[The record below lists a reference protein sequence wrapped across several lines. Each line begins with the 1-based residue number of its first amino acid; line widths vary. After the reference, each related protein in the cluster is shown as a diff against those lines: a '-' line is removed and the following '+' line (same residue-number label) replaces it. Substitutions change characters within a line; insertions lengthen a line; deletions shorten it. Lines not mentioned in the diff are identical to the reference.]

1 MFNNWLSVERMPRCV
16 AFASFCGVNT
26 TIKTS
31 TDAELG
37 KGKYVGSRKLVP
49 TGCSAPWPAFQL
61 EPTFL
66 RVEHVSSASLS
77 LPPRALFGEEGMF
90 MPQALREQDT

>member
-1 MFNNWLSVERMPRCV
+1 MPRWV

-26 TIKTS
+26 TVTTL

-37 KGKYVGSRKLVP
+37 KGKYIGSRKLAP
-49 TGCSAPWPAFQL
+49 AGCSTPWPAFHL

-66 RVEHVSSASLS
+66 RVEHMSSASLS

-90 MPQALREQDT
+90 MSQALRE